1 MDKAKGGRI
10 EGGRMGGAGERRVV
24 VGKWRQLY
32 LNDNE
37 RLKKENKV
45 KLWLIFIFFI
55 LYFYILKMS
64 ETNTKIIFA
73 INTCLVTSRREA
85 SNTITMCC
93 YKCKTIL
100 NSYILYDAIIK
111 NHI

>member
-1 MDKAKGGRI
+1 
-10 EGGRMGGAGERRVV
+10 MGGAGERRVV

-37 RLKKENKV
+37 RLKKRKQSQ
-45 KLWLIFIFFI
+45 IMADFFFFI
-55 LYFYILKMS
+55 LYFYILKLS